1 MKVYRYVAI
10 KLIEF
15 FVALVILSRCVALS
29 ISLANQANLAA
40 NLAGMSLAIV
50 ITLLWGLYL
59 IWFTK
64 RIFNHFKK

>member
-15 FVALVILSRCVALS
+15 FVALVILSRCIALS
-29 ISLANQANLAA
+29 IHLANQANLAA
-40 NLAGMSLAIV
+40 NLVEMFLSLVTI
-50 ITLLWGLYL
+50 LLWGLYL